1 MINQQYI
8 KGEIESNY
16 YKVMTNVCRRLPELG
31 WPVGPN
37 ARVDARRITK
47 TV

>member
-16 YKVMTNVCRRLPELG
+16 YKVMTNVHRKVQSLVAGLSMMLEMMLY
-31 WPVGPN
+31 
-37 ARVDARRITK
+37 I
-47 TV
+47 

>member
-16 YKVMTNVCRRLPELG
+16 YEVVTNTDGRLLELVL
-31 WPVGPN
+31 VGPN
-37 ARVDARRITK
+37 ARDDARCMTK
-47 TV
+47 TI